1 MNEVTLMSTGNPP
14 TKRRVLV
21 VEDNRFTGTVYK
33 NVLEK
38 EGFEVVYVADG
49 KDAFNAILDQKFD
62 LVLLD
67 LMLPEMDG
75 LEILQRVH
83 ERDQHFQTPVVVLS
97 EVNLELVR
105 QQVRRYGVNEF
116 FTKTGADALKIVEA
130 IKALVSQPAPADSEG
145 SRAAAKAACQAGP
158 GLKNLGMAA
167 TPQIKDQKL
176 AQVYSVEA
184 DYGIDRVL
192 FGEKKFRRTGAKP
205 WGGWLKRFL
214 FLW

>member
-38 EGFEVVYVADG
+38 EGFEVVYIADG
-49 KDAFNAILDQKFD
+49 KDAFKAILDQKFD

-83 ERDQHFQTPVVVLS
+83 ERDEHFQTPVVVLS
-97 EVNLELVR
+97 EVDLDLVR
-105 QQVRRYGVNEF
+105 QQVRRYGVNQF

-130 IKALVSQPAPADSEG
+130 IKTLISQPAPADSEG
-145 SRAAAKAACQAGP
+145 
-158 GLKNLGMAA
+158 
-167 TPQIKDQKL
+167 
-176 AQVYSVEA
+176 
-184 DYGIDRVL
+184 
-192 FGEKKFRRTGAKP
+192 
-205 WGGWLKRFL
+205 
-214 FLW
+214 

>member
-1 MNEVTLMSTGNPP
+1 MSTGNPP

-38 EGFEVVYVADG
+38 EGFEVVYIADG
-49 KDAFNAILDQKFD
+49 KDAFKAILDQKFD

-83 ERDQHFQTPVVVLS
+83 ERDEHFQTPVVVLS
-97 EVNLELVR
+97 VVDLDLVR
-105 QQVRRYGVNEF
+105 QQVRRYGVKQF

-145 SRAAAKAACQAGP
+145 RRAAAKAACQAGP
-158 GLKNLGMAA
+158 SLKNLGMAA

-192 FGEKKFRRTGAKP
+192 FGEKKFRRKGAKR
-205 WGGWLKRFL
+205 WGGLLKRFL